1 MIIGLEQLTITIN
14 LETSTLGI
22 INTIEFGILLW
33 DKLKLVGN
41 LVI

>member
-1 MIIGLEQLTITIN
+1 MIMGLEQLTITTQKPKRYIN
-14 LETSTLGI
+14 K
-22 INTIEFGILLW
+22 TIEFGTLLW